1 MPELPEVETV
11 LNTLRLKIEGRK
23 ILSVRVLFPKII
35 EGDPE
40 EFAER
45 LKGHTFLRFIRR
57 GKYLLFE
64 MEDLTLV
71 SHLRMEGKYYIL
83 PPSAPIDKHTH
94 VIFSLDDGSELRYH
108 DVRKFGRMEIIEK
121 KENYDIFKDLGPEPF
136 SAAFDP
142 SYCLEYFK
150 DKKIP
155 VKEVLLDQ
163 HFVSGIG
170 NIYADEILFES
181 RIHPK
186 TKASKLNKREAE
198 KIVENTRSIL
208 HKAIEAG
215 GTMIRSYAS
224 SLGVTGLFQLSLSC
238 HEQKICPVC
247 QGEIRKIRV
256 GGRGTYF
263 CPNCQKQKIAI
274 AITGTIGSGK
284 STVSAYIRDK
294 GYPVFDCDA
303 YNRELLLKGN
313 AGYCL
318 IKEAF
323 PECFEGEELDK
334 KKLSSIVFTNK
345 KKKEKLESLLHPL
358 IIGKMLEEKEES
370 NIFFAEVP
378 LLYEGGFE
386 TLFDKVILVTSKRD
400 IALQRLEKRG
410 VDQKEAKRRIRNQM
424 PFKNKKDRADE
435 IIYNNSSLEDL
446 YQRTE
451 ECLENLLC

>member
-11 LNTLRLKIEGRK
+11 LRTLEDRIKDAEIIDIKVLYAPIINGKP
-23 ILSVRVLFPKII
+23 SVFKKKLIGQHFR
-35 EGDPE
+35 
-40 EFAER
+40 
-45 LKGHTFLRFIRR
+45 RFERR
-57 GKYLLFE
+57 GKFLIFV
-64 MEDLTLV
+64 MDDIAFW
-71 SHLRMEGKYYIL
+71 SHLRMEGKYYIMTKDD
-83 PPSAPIDKHTH
+83 PIDKHTH
-94 VIFSLDDGSELRYH
+94 VIFELADGRQLRYH

-215 GTMIRSYAS
+215 GTTIRSYAS

-247 QGEIRKIRV
+247 KGEIRKIRV

-263 CPNCQKQKIAI
+263 CPNCQKQKTAI